1 MRLNLHRLLPQSLVE
16 RVFALYTIAL
26 LTFTLAGLS
35 SFYYYQFTQAISDAH
50 ESAAQLTQVIAPTV
64 VDSAVIGDYDTVQ
77 RTLKNVLIRSI
88 YSSASFIDM
97 GGGSLRAE
105 SDGASVSGSPSWLQ
119 LLVMRRL
126 YDVNHNLSAGGRDYG
141 VLRLAFSPDYIA
153 GEIWRVTRSAILVSV
168 ACFLFGMGLLRVPLR
183 RWLGNLD
190 RIRTHEWDSRG
201 GAANTHE
208 LLNAD
213 VPIEIRQTFDVLNR
227 TANSLHAQRA
237 RAEVTLG
244 AIADGVITV
253 DIDRIVVYAN
263 PVAVSLLQSGPESM
277 LGRRVN
283 RVLPWDIV
291 ALLAGCHGDGGAA
304 KRIELES
311 RVGGFRIVDCTWTPI
326 KEFDDKIAGYVLTC
340 RDVTESHRLDEKLRQ
355 ELETRGTAL
364 ESLRSVIVGLQDKA
378 DLRIASSEDIAGMSR
393 FIADLSKERA
403 HVTAL
408 LEKSVRELGHQK
420 SALEAAQQRELEI
433 GTSIQKSMLR
443 GDVPD
448 TIGNAWL
455 SCFAVPSQGIDGDF
469 LAIRT
474 YSETCFEVLVGDVM
488 GKGVPAAL
496 IGAAIRTTYNQV
508 LADLLASR
516 VGDTVLP
523 TPADIVNR
531 MHRVLTPRLIELSSF
546 ATLALYRVD
555 LDAGTLTYVNAGH
568 TQGLIA
574 RSSAG
579 PVEEIL
585 GDNLPIGVREE
596 EAYLQV
602 AVGIG
607 PGDRLLLFSDGI
619 TETRSGGGEEFGK
632 DRLVAMLEAGQMA
645 GLRPAILLHT
655 VRAGLRSFA
664 NNARATDD
672 QTALMIEIQGP
683 KSSADAEQ
691 DAGARPALFNLPW
704 SLESLAILRS
714 RVLAGTQC
722 LPESDGAALLLASFE
737 AATNILRH
745 APPFVSDATL
755 ACCISRQRGSVV
767 VELTYPSEGF
777 TPPQNF
783 DPDFSGDSEGGFG
796 LYIIEQSVD
805 CVAYASPAPGVGSIR
820 LIKRAG
826 QHADTAQC
834 KASEQTAVTQ

>member
-16 RVFALYTIAL
+16 RVFALCPIAL

-50 ESAAQLTQVIAPTV
+50 ESAAQLTQVVAPTV
-64 VDSAVIGDYDTVQ
+64 TDSAVIGDYDTVQ

-105 SDGASVSGSPSWLQ
+105 SDFASVNGSPGWLQ

-126 YDVNHNLSAGGRDYG
+126 YDVNHNLSVGGRDYG
-141 VLRLAFSPDYIA
+141 VLRLAFSPEYIA

-168 ACFLFGMGLLRVPLR
+168 ACFIFGMGLLRVPLR

-190 RIRTHEWDSRG
+190 RIRSHEWESRAG
-201 GAANTHE
+201 TADTHE

-237 RAEVTLG
+237 RADVTLG

-253 DIDRIVVYAN
+253 DADRILVYAN

-277 LGRRVN
+277 LGKRVN

-291 ALLAGCHGDGGAA
+291 ALLASCNGEGEAA
-304 KRIELES
+304 KRIELHS
-311 RVGGFRIVDCTWTPI
+311 RVGGVRIVDCTWTPI
-326 KEFDDKIAGYVLTC
+326 KEFADKIAGYVLTC

-355 ELETRGTAL
+355 ELEARGAAL
-364 ESLRSVIVGLQDKA
+364 ESLRSVILGLQDKA
-378 DLRIASSEDIAGMSR
+378 DLRIASSDDIAGMSR
-393 FIADLSKERA
+393 FIADLSKERE

-408 LEKSVRELGHQK
+408 LEDSVRELGFQK
-420 SALEAAQQRELEI
+420 SALEAARQRELEI

-448 TIGNAWL
+448 TLGNAWL

-469 LAIRT
+469 LAIRA

-508 LADLLASR
+508 LADLLSAR
-516 VGDTVLP
+516 VGDHVLP
-523 TPADIVNR
+523 APADIVNR
-531 MHRVLTPRLIELSSF
+531 MHRALTPRLIGLSSF
-546 ATLALYRVD
+546 ATLALYRID
-555 LDAGTLTYVNAGH
+555 MEAGTLTYVNAGH
-568 TQGLIA
+568 TPGLIA
-574 RSSAG
+574 RSSHG
-579 PVEEIL
+579 PIEEVL
-585 GDNLPIGVREE
+585 GENLPIGVLEE
-596 EAYLQV
+596 ETYRQDTV
-602 AVGIG
+602 PIG
-607 PGDRLLLFSDGI
+607 PGDRLLMYSDGI
-619 TETRSGGGEEFGK
+619 TEAHNAKNEEFGK
-632 DRLVAMLEAGQMA
+632 DRLAAMLEAGHRA
-645 GLRPAILLHT
+645 DLRPAILLHS
-655 VRAGLRSFA
+655 VRAELRRFVDD
-664 NNARATDD
+664 ARATDD
-672 QTALMIEIQGP
+672 QTALMIEIQGLQP
-683 KSSADAEQ
+683 APDAAS
-691 DAGARPALFNLPW
+691 DAGSAYALFNLPW
-704 SLESLAILRS
+704 TLDALATLRR
-714 RVLAGTQC
+714 RVEEGARS
-722 LPESDGAALLLASFE
+722 LPEADAAALLLASFE

-755 ACCISRQRGSVV
+755 ACRISREAGSVV
-767 VELTYPSEGF
+767 VELTYPSEAF
-777 TPPQNF
+777 MPPHNV

-805 CVAYASPAPGVGSIR
+805 CVAYASPVPGVGSIR
-820 LIKRAG
+820 LVKRAG

-834 KASEQTAVTQ
+834 EASEQTAVTQ